1 MDLSVA
7 HRHAPL
13 EDIIF
18 IGSIGAARNPDCKEL
33 CKRNNTHSSLH
44 TGHRCSNS
52 IKTPAA
58 RAWSTS
64 ESAKRIAGGP

>member
-1 MDLSVA
+1 M
-7 HRHAPL
+7 
-13 EDIIF
+13 
-18 IGSIGAARNPDCKEL
+18 IGVP
-33 CKRNNTHSSLH
+33 
-44 TGHRCSNS
+44 CSNS